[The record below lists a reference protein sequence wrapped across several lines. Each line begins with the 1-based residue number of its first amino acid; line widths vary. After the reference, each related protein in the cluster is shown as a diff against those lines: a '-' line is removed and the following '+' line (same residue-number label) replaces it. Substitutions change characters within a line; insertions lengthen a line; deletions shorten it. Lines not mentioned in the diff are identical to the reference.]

1 MPMRT
6 IGFAPDGA
14 VEVID
19 QTRLPHELVLVR
31 WATVEDAAVGIETM
45 QVRGAPLIGVSAA
58 HGVSLAMAAD
68 PSDASLASAVRRLR
82 GTRPTAVNLGWA
94 LDRVEAELD
103 ALAPERGRRR
113 RGTSPTGSPTRTSSP
128 AARSVMPDCRCSQ
141 ARRATATRRCG

>member
-1 MPMRT
+1 M
-6 IGFAPDGA
+6 
-14 VEVID
+14 
-19 QTRLPHELVLVR
+19 LVR

-68 PSDASLASAVRRLR
+68 PSDGSLASAVRRLR

-103 ALAPERGRRR
+103 ALAPEAQAGGGARPRRPARRRGRRR
-113 RGTSPTGSPTRTSSP
+113 LPRDR
-128 AARSVMPDCRCSQ
+128 
-141 ARRATATRRCG
+141 